1 MVLGKVWL
9 VGAGPG
15 DPGLITVRGQEVL
28 SRAEVVLVDALA
40 HPALLEHCRNADIQP
55 VGKRYA
61 EESTPQEEIN
71 QRLITFARQGK
82 RVVRLKG
89 GDPLLFARGAEE
101 ALALEAAGIPFE
113 IVPGVSSPAAASA
126 YAGIPLTHRDVSGSV
141 TFITGSDRAGKEWS
155 DQAWKKLATAT
166 DTVCILMGMRRIG
179 EIATAMLS
187 GGRAPETPAAVIQ
200 WGARPEQRVVVAP
213 LSRIAEV
220 SREQGFKN
228 PAVIV
233 VGEVVALRERLAW
246 YDRAPLFG
254 RTLLLFR
261 PEEQARESARLVRE
275 RGAEPLVL
283 PMIDIVAP
291 PDPAPL
297 ERALGELSAYGWL
310 LFTSA
315 NGVTRFFAALSAR
328 GLDARALGSTKIG
341 VIGPRTGAALE
352 RFGLRAD
359 LAAEQFVGEG
369 LATALLAH
377 GAPCRVLI
385 ARALVARDVLP
396 DTLRAHGFSVDVA
409 PVYETRSL
417 GAAARERLL
426 AALDRGADAAL
437 FTSSSTV
444 QETLD
449 ALGADA
455 KSVLARVTVASIGP
469 VTSRTL
475 EDAGIR
481 IDVRAEQ
488 HTVDGLLDA
497 LERHYAAGQSPS
509 K

>member
-1 MVLGKVWL
+1 MALGKVWL

-28 SRAEVVLVDALA
+28 TRAEVVLVDALV
-40 HPALLEHCRNADIQP
+40 HPALLEHCRGADIQP
-55 VGKRYA
+55 VGKRYQ
-61 EESTPQEEIN
+61 EESTSQEEIN
-71 QRLITFARQGK
+71 QRLIALARAGK

-101 ALALEAAGIPFE
+101 ALALEAAGVPFE
-113 IVPGVSSPAAASA
+113 IVPGVSSPVAASA
-126 YAGIPLTHRDVSGSV
+126 YAGIPLTHRDLSGSV

-166 DTVCILMGMRRIG
+166 DTMCVLMGMRRIG
-179 EIATAMLS
+179 EIASAMLS
-187 GGRAPETPAAVIQ
+187 GGRSPETPAAVIQ

-220 SREQGFKN
+220 AREQGLKN

-233 VGEVVALRERLAW
+233 VGDVVSLRERLAW
-246 YDRAPLFG
+246 YDCEPLFG

-261 PEEQARESARLVRE
+261 AEEQASESARLVRE
-275 RGAEPLVL
+275 RGASPLVI
-283 PMIDIVAP
+283 PMIEIGPP
-291 PDPAPL
+291 PDPEP
-297 ERALGELSAYGWL
+297 LSAALARLGDYAWA

-315 NGVTRFFAALSAR
+315 NGVNRFFAALSAVGR
-328 GLDARALGSTKIG
+328 DARALGHLKIG
-341 VIGPRTGAALE
+341 VIGQKTGAALE
-352 RFGLRAD
+352 RFGLRPD
-359 LAAEQFVGEG
+359 LVAEQSVGEG
-369 LATALLAH
+369 LAQALLEQGAPARVLLARALLA
-377 GAPCRVLI
+377 
-385 ARALVARDVLP
+385 RDTLP
-396 DTLRAHGFSVDVA
+396 EILRAHGFAVDVV

-417 GAAARERLL
+417 GLAARERLL
-426 AALDRGADAAL
+426 SALEGGRADAAL

-444 QETLD
+444 RETLD

-455 KSVLARVTVASIGP
+455 RSLLSRLTVASIGP

-481 IDVRAEQ
+481 IDVSAERS
-488 HTVDGLLDA
+488 TVEGLLDA
-497 LERHYAAGQSPS
+497 LERFYQSPS
-509 K
+509 R